1 MRRRFGLILMC
12 GSVAGLLPPAIV
24 LRGEDPPATTI
35 VASKASKV
43 YHNRTC
49 SSAKKLNMATAVRFA
64 TEAEAQ
70 ASGRRLCKVCE
81 DEARREPKSVPAQ
94 PLVDKSGPEPGG
106 AGAGGR
112 VNGVATSQPAEPALV
127 VPVTATIKKVL
138 PGGTLVTETGESLS
152 LIGIVCPQSDQPM
165 MKETI
170 RFIRE
175 QTRGRKVRIRPES
188 SGARR
193 DSLGRL
199 QVYVFAQPG
208 DRDLGEEL
216 LFQGLAWLDHV
227 SGFDRHS
234 RYCTQQDE
242 GAWNERGIWKKSED
256 ALGNSDVI
264 ICRHGVNYH
273 PPDCPH
279 AAQLADPRT
288 VRLNQAKD
296 KKMTPC
302 VFYRVPGGA
311 ATAARV
317 EP

>member
-1 MRRRFGLILMC
+1 MRRRYGSRLLLCSWAGLIL
-12 GSVAGLLPPAIV
+12 PAVI
-24 LRGEDPPATTI
+24 LRGEDPPAGSI

-43 YHNRTC
+43 YHNRNC
-49 SSAKKLNMATAVRFA
+49 SSAKKLNLDTAVRFP
-64 TEAEAQ
+64 TEDEAK
-70 ASGRRLCKVCE
+70 ASGRRLCKVCAE
-81 DEARREPKSVPAQ
+81 QAAREPKSTPAQ
-94 PLVDKSGPEPGG
+94 PLVDKSGPASNGNGGG
-106 AGAGGR
+106 AG
-112 VNGVATSQPAEPALV
+112 GVTTSQPAEPAVV

-138 PGGTLVTETGESLS
+138 PGGTLVTETDESLS
-152 LIGIVCPQSDQPM
+152 LIGIVCPQTGQPM
-165 MKETI
+165 AKETI

-175 QTRGRKVRIRPES
+175 QTRGRKVRIRAES
-188 SGARR
+188 TGARR

-208 DRDLGEEL
+208 ERDLGEEL

-227 SGFDRHS
+227 SGFDRYS
-234 RYCTQQDE
+234 RYCVQQDE

-256 ALGNSDVI
+256 VLGNTEVI

-273 PPDCPH
+273 PVDCPH

-288 VRLNQAKD
+288 VKLNQAKD

-311 ATAARV
+311 ATASRG